1 MKNILL
7 TPIKEKPLRI
17 KKGKKEELLLV
28 KEDYPKNKYAF

>member
-7 TPIKEKPLRI
+7 ILIKGSTLRI